1 MPRSS
6 AELTLPPRLAELVE
20 TLEGLERGERVDAL
34 ISIAERF
41 REVPERVARRPFPE
55 DRRVPGCESQ
65 AFVWSVARPDGA
77 LDFHFAVENPQGIS
91 ARAMAVILADTL
103 AGESAEAIAAVP
115 AEIVERIFGRE
126 LSTGKSL
133 GLAGML
139 QFVQREARRAAARTG
154 G

>member
-1 MPRSS
+1 VPRSS
-6 AELTLPPRLAELVE
+6 ADPPLPPRLAELVE
-20 TLEGLERGERVDAL
+20 MLESLDRGERVDAL

-55 DRRVPGCESQ
+55 ERRVPGCESR
-65 AFVWSVARPDGA
+65 AFVWSEERPEGG

-91 ARAMAVILADTL
+91 ARALAVILADTL
-103 AGESAEAIAAVP
+103 AGEPAGAIAAVP
-115 AEIVERIFGRE
+115 ADVVERIFGRE

-139 QFVQREARRAAARTG
+139 QSVQREARWGAVRAG

>member
-1 MPRSS
+1 VPRSS
-6 AELTLPPRLAELVE
+6 AEAALPPRLLELIE
-20 TLEGLERGERVDAL
+20 TLDGLDRGERVEAL
-34 ISIAERF
+34 ISFAERF

-55 DRRVPGCESQ
+55 ARRVPGCESQ
-65 AFVWSVARPDGA
+65 AFVWSEERAEGG

-91 ARAMAVILADTL
+91 ARALAVILADTL
-103 AGESAEAIAAVP
+103 SGERPEAIAAVP
-115 AEIVERIFGRE
+115 AEVVERIFGPE

-139 QFVQREARRAAARTG
+139 QSVQREARRGAVRSG